1 MVSNKIVDCFIFYNE
16 LDLLEYRLNVLWDI
30 VSFFVICEA
39 STTFIGNS
47 KEYYLENSRFDSYRS
62 KIIQLKIDLPYPTPD
77 ISKNEQWLNELTQR
91 NFLYNGVNYLYE
103 KNKISDNDL
112 IIINDV
118 DEIPDPNTL
127 ILLTKQKSMSAFF
140 ILIQKYH
147 CYNLEIIRVHDWYHV
162 KILSYHTLTKLL
174 KNTPFSTI
182 RMYSVTISLPQDI
195 YQLTPIHII
204 NGGWHLSYFGDT
216 KFIQN
221 KIDNFSHQEINIT
234 EEEIKER
241 MDKGIDI
248 SGNNSVL
255 YNNVK
260 IKDNNYLPPNI
271 CLLSSL
277 FNFI

>member
-62 KIIQLKIDLPYPTPD
+62 KIIQLKIDLPYLIPD

-103 KNKISDNDL
+103 KNKITDNDL
-112 IIINDV
+112 I
-118 DEIPDPNTL
+118 
-127 ILLTKQKSMSAFF
+127 
-140 ILIQKYH
+140 
-147 CYNLEIIRVHDWYHV
+147 
-162 KILSYHTLTKLL
+162 
-174 KNTPFSTI
+174 
-182 RMYSVTISLPQDI
+182 
-195 YQLTPIHII
+195 II

-248 SGNNSVL
+248 SGNKSVL

>member
-1 MVSNKIVDCFIFYNE
+1 M
-16 LDLLEYRLNVLWDI
+16 
-30 VSFFVICEA
+30 
-39 STTFIGNS
+39 
-47 KEYYLENSRFDSYRS
+47 
-62 KIIQLKIDLPYPTPD
+62 
-77 ISKNEQWLNELTQR
+77 
-91 NFLYNGVNYLYE
+91 
-103 KNKISDNDL
+103 
-112 IIINDV
+112 
-118 DEIPDPNTL
+118 
-127 ILLTKQKSMSAFF
+127 LLTKQKSKSAFL
-140 ILIQKYH
+140 ILILKHH
-147 CYNLEIIRVHDWYHV
+147 CYNLEIICVHDWYHM
-162 KILSYHTLTKLL
+162 KILSYYTLTKLL
-174 KNTPFSTI
+174 NDAPFSTKC
-182 RMYSVTISLPQDI
+182 MYSVTISLPQDI
-195 YQLTPIHII
+195 YKLTPIHIM

-221 KIDNFSHQEINIT
+221 KIVNFSHQEINIT

>member
-62 KIIQLKIDLPYPTPD
+62 KIIQLKIDLPYLIPD

-103 KNKISDNDL
+103 KNKITDNDL

-162 KILSYHTLTKLL
+162 KILSYYTLTKLL
-174 KNTPFSTI
+174 KNIPFSTI
-182 RMYSVTISLPQDI
+182 RMYSVTISLP
-195 YQLTPIHII
+195 
-204 NGGWHLSYFGDT
+204 
-216 KFIQN
+216 
-221 KIDNFSHQEINIT
+221 
-234 EEEIKER
+234 
-241 MDKGIDI
+241 
-248 SGNNSVL
+248 
-255 YNNVK
+255 
-260 IKDNNYLPPNI
+260 
-271 CLLSSL
+271 
-277 FNFI
+277 